1 MCNRSNRFV
10 SGIFYTVA
18 LAFALLLSSQASQ
31 AFVNVG
37 VSINI
42 APPMLPVYEQPP
54 VPGPGYIW
62 TPGYWAWGDE
72 DYYWVPGTW
81 VEAPQPGYLWTP
93 GYWGWNDGFYV
104 WNGGYWGPHIG
115 FYGGVNYGFG
125 YIGHGYEGGY
135 WERGEFRYNRA
146 YNNIHNDVHITNVY
160 NKTVV
165 IENSNN
171 RVSFNGG
178 QGGIQARPGANEL
191 AAEHDHHLTPV
202 PAQLQHEVGAR
213 GNPQLRASANHGN
226 PPIAATAH
234 AGVFAGQGVVPARGP
249 ALSPT
254 TTFSGGTPQHTPVVT
269 PAVSS
274 RGGMAGTVP
283 TAPSRGTNG
292 MVPTAPSRGTNGMV
306 PAAPSRGTNGTVL
319 AAPSHGT
326 NGVTPA
332 APFHGTGTAPPPHVV
347 TGPPAGSAPHNVV
360 PAATVQHGGVP
371 GGSGHPGGGAPPP
384 HPQPPQHEV
393 PEHDRPQAH

>member
-81 VEAPQPGYLWTP
+81 VEAPEPGYLWTP

-213 GNPQLRASANHGN
+213 GNPRISEPVKNYCPHPEELAKQASRRMDATHGLAAILRDARKGALLRMRSQ
-226 PPIAATAH
+226 IYFTIS
-234 AGVFAGQGVVPARGP
+234 FAG
-249 ALSPT
+249 T
-254 TTFSGGTPQHTPVVT
+254 TVN
-269 PAVSS
+269 ADS
-274 RGGMAGTVP
+274 RG
-283 TAPSRGTNG
+283 
-292 MVPTAPSRGTNGMV
+292 
-306 PAAPSRGTNGTVL
+306 
-319 AAPSHGT
+319 
-326 NGVTPA
+326 
-332 APFHGTGTAPPPHVV
+332 
-347 TGPPAGSAPHNVV
+347 
-360 PAATVQHGGVP
+360 
-371 GGSGHPGGGAPPP
+371 
-384 HPQPPQHEV
+384 
-393 PEHDRPQAH
+393 